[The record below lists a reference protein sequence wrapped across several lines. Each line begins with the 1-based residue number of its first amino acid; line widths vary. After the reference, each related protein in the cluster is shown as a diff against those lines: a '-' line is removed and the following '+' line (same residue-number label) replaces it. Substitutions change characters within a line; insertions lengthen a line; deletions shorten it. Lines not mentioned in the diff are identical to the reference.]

1 MGAVSGF
8 VLGFRGRCKRALLL
22 RERLLSSRSNFAI
35 TRDTRNPSG
44 AIRWPRSERRIPKG
58 TRRAWWSFSS
68 SMRFSAAGRRKTTS
82 SLLNLSTTS
91 FTRFAIARALDA
103 TGLRCDVSLA
113 INAIYSQ
120 LRRAFGMHQFIK
132 GDVRVDVGGRRTLA
146 DVYRWEDD
154 VTRIEVVVDLE
165 TGVGTYEVSS
175 RELSQ
180 VAIARILGRRNQ
192 ASGAPM
198 SAASCHSAGR
208 S

>member
-1 MGAVSGF
+1 MRPRGQWVLLVVLCWAFAADARESTAPQGSGSSA
-8 VLGFRGRCKRALLL
+8 RALKL
-22 RERLLSSRSNFAI
+22 RYHAGYKKSQWRDSMAKVRASYPKKELDELGGPFVVNALFGNWEKKNDFI
-35 TRDTRNPSG
+35 TFEFIDDQLYAVRYC
-44 AIRWPRSERRIPKG
+44 PR
-58 TRRAWWSFSS
+58 
-68 SMRFSAAGRRKTTS
+68 
-82 SLLNLSTTS
+82 
-91 FTRFAIARALDA
+91 LDA

-192 ASGAPM
+192 AQ
-198 SAASCHSAGR
+198 R
-208 S
+208 SSP